1 MKKIITLVFLTI
13 LFYNIISAQEIA
25 VKSFRI
31 LENDQEARV
40 ISPKLDQNGKKCAII
55 KIVTSQTGFTFDFG
69 MIGDALKTVQKTG
82 EMWVWV
88 PVGARKITINHQKFG
103 VLRNYE
109 FPDDIQ
115 AATVYEMV
123 LNTGTSQSKADE
135 GQNNTEWVVITS
147 DPNGADV
154 YIDDKPTGLQTPFSK
169 QLPLGVHSYR
179 LSMDMYDSEVGKFD
193 LLENKGKININCALK
208 SSLGKV
214 EINTTPETGA
224 VLILDG
230 EHLSQTTPCTI
241 SNLKNGKHSLSVIKP
256 LYHDTIQSFTI
267 ADGKTSVINIKL
279 RPAYGSI
286 TINSKPENGATVT
299 IDEISTGK
307 TTPCTIEKVQSGKHT
322 VTLRREWYAPI
333 KKQFSLS
340 DGEKLNLDVLM
351 TAMFSEIKIS
361 TLQDADIYINN
372 KKVGT
377 GVYSGRL
384 NEGVYSVEARKPNY
398 VSDFQKIE
406 INTTDSKNI
415 TLTPRPDYGTLE
427 IETTPIDAIIK
438 LNGENKGTTPI
449 TLRNLIGGNYNLTIE
464 KEGYPTVSKSIQI
477 ETGKTQKINEILPT
491 GLPIKINSV
500 PSGAKIYIDNNY
512 VGKTPFNATLNYGIH
527 KVKLENGKKITE
539 ETITIKDGAETVY
552 NYDVNELVTVTIN
565 NSAGK
570 SIVYIDGKKFGETKL
585 TTSLLVGEHQLKI
598 VNGNDVL
605 EKTVRINSSGK
616 NDFNFSNTDFIKS
629 FYQKHFM
636 SVSYGYHETTFANA
650 AFTENIKNGFI
661 TKDFGHAATLSAIF
675 YPLEV
680 DVTAFSSGFRAHNL
694 PPFNDNAVL
703 SHRGIELS
711 INYMPICI
719 AKNFFPYVG
728 AGYQLSQLYS
738 PAGSMTIEGSASTN
752 TSMPVL
758 KGGLKVKFGQLL
770 IFGEYRQTLSI
781 DGSTYNSQQLAG
793 GLGWIL

>member
-1 MKKIITLVFLTI
+1 MEKIITAVLLS
-13 LFYNIISAQEIA
+13 LFINCISAQQI
-25 VKSFRI
+25 VIKSFRV

-55 KIVTSQTGFTFDFG
+55 KIVTSQAGFTFDFG
-69 MIGDALKTVQKTG
+69 MIGDALKTEQKTG
-82 EMWVWV
+82 ELWIWV

-109 FPDDIQ
+109 FSDDIQ

-123 LNTGTSQSKADE
+123 LNTGASQSNADE
-135 GQNNTEWVVITS
+135 SQDNTEWVVITS
-147 DPNGADV
+147 DPTGADV
-154 YIDDKPTGLQTPFSK
+154 YIDDKPTGLQTPYSR
-169 QLPLGVHSYR
+169 QLPLGSHSYR

-193 LLENKGKININCALK
+193 LLENKGKININCVLK

-214 EINTTPETGA
+214 EINTTPENGA

-230 EHLSQTTPCTI
+230 EHLLQTTPCTI
-241 SNLKNGKHSLSVIKP
+241 ANLKNGKHTLSVIKP
-256 LYHDTIQSFTI
+256 LFHDTIQTFTI
-267 ADGKTSVINIKL
+267 SDGKTSILNIKL

-286 TINSKPENGATVT
+286 TLNSKPENGASVT
-299 IDEISTGK
+299 IDEITTGK
-307 TTPCTIEKVQSGKHT
+307 TTPCTIDKVQSGTHT

-333 KKQFSLS
+333 KKQFSIS

-351 TAMFSEIKIS
+351 TAMFSEIKIN
-361 TLQDADIYINN
+361 TIQDADIYINN

-384 NEGVYSVEARKPNY
+384 NEGLYSFEARMANFI
-398 VSDFQKIE
+398 SDIQKIE
-406 INTTDSKNI
+406 INTAESKNI

-449 TLRNLIGGNYNLTIE
+449 TIRNLISGNYNLTIE
-464 KEGYPTVSKSIQI
+464 KECYPTVSKSIQI
-477 ETGKTQKINEILPT
+477 ETGKTQKISEILPT
-491 GLPIKINSV
+491 GLQVKINSS
-500 PSGAKIYIDNNY
+500 PTGAQLYIDNSF
-512 VGKTPFNATLNYGIH
+512 VGKTPLNTTLNFGKH
-527 KVKLENGKKITE
+527 KIKLENGKKITE
-539 ETITIKDGAETVY
+539 ETITIKEGAETVY
-552 NYDVNELVTVTIN
+552 NYDVNEIVFVTIN
-565 NSAGK
+565 CSANK
-570 SIVYIDGKKFGETKL
+570 SIVYIDGKKMGETNL
-585 TTSLLVGEHQLKI
+585 TTSLIVGEHKLKI
-598 VNGNDVL
+598 VNGNEVI
-605 EKTVRINSSGK
+605 EKSVRINSSGK
-616 NDFNFSNTDFIKS
+616 NDFNFSQTDFVKS

-650 AFTENIKNGFI
+650 TFTENLKNGFI
-661 TKDFGHAATLSAIF
+661 SKDLGHAATVSAIF

-694 PPFNDNAVL
+694 PPFNENAVL

-719 AKNFFPYVG
+719 AKNFFPYLG

-738 PAGSMTIEGSASTN
+738 PTGSMSIEGSASTN

-781 DGSTYNSQQLAG
+781 NGSTYNSQQLFG
-793 GLGWIL
+793 GIGWIL